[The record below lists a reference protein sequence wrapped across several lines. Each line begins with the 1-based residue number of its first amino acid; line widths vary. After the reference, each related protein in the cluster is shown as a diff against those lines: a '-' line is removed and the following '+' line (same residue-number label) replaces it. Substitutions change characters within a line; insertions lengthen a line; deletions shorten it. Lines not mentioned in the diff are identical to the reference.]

1 MSQNNHSSL
10 VSNNK
15 SSDSGL
21 QIHLHPLV
29 LLTVSD
35 HITRHTLRR
44 RREPIVG
51 ALLGQHNGRDITLE
65 HAFECQVV
73 GAEQGAVRLHQ
84 AWFEDRLQQFKDV
97 HKEPALELVGW
108 FTTAPASGPELQ
120 HIPVHQQILQ
130 EYNETAILLA
140 FHPRDVLAGN
150 TQGGK
155 LPLTIYESVYEGPQ
169 GIAKGAT
176 YEADGDRSMEIDTPE
191 NPLDLKFRELP
202 YSVDTGEAEMIGV
215 DFVARGGGNATNIDA
230 PAKQKGKEKSTKD
243 SKAQQEAKLLNDASL
258 LSAEDEELVTS
269 LTARANAVKMLHT
282 RIQLLKSYL
291 TSLPPS
297 YLSGG
302 SAANGTMTD
311 AAPAPD
317 SPEINHS
324 ILRSIQALIN
334 RLPLVVPADGAAF
347 EQESLAEKS
356 DVSLVALLGDL
367 TRGTKDLREMG
378 KKFSI
383 VNHGKQRQRPGKTL
397 SQMTENAEDPFY
409 QQMMFMDQPYD

>member
-1 MSQNNHSSL
+1 MTGTNHSSL

-15 SSDSGL
+15 SSDSRL

-44 RREPIVG
+44 RQEPIVG

-73 GAEQGAVRLHQ
+73 RGEQGAVLLHQ

-108 FTTAPASGPELQ
+108 FTMAPATGPELQ
-120 HIPVHQQILQ
+120 HVAIHQQILH
-130 EYNETAILLA
+130 EYNETAVLLA
-140 FHPRDVLAGN
+140 FHPSDVLAGS

-155 LPLTIYESVYEGPQ
+155 LPLTIYESVYESAQ
-169 GIAKGAT
+169 GLGKAAT
-176 YEADGDRSMEIDTPE
+176 YEADGDRSMEIDAPE

-215 DFVARGGGNATNIDA
+215 DFVARGGGNSTNIDA
-230 PAKQKGKEKSTKD
+230 PAKQKGKEKSSKD
-243 SKAQQEAKLLNDASL
+243 AKSQQETKTLNDASL
-258 LSAEDEELVTS
+258 LSPEDEELITS

-282 RIQLLKSYL
+282 RIQLLRSYL

-297 YLSGG
+297 YLSDA
-302 SAANGTMTD
+302 SVADGTVTD
-311 AAPAPD
+311 EAPTPD
-317 SPEINHS
+317 SSKVNHS
-324 ILRSIQALIN
+324 ILRSIQALVN
-334 RLPLVVPADGAAF
+334 RLPLLVPADSEAF
-347 EQESLAEKS
+347 DQESLAEKS

-367 TRGTKDLREMG
+367 TRGTKNIREMG
-378 KKFSI
+378 RKFGI
-383 VNHGKQRQRPGKTL
+383 VNHAKQRQRPARPL
-397 SQMTENAEDPFY
+397 AQMHEDTDEQFAEQIMLVDE
-409 QQMMFMDQPYD
+409 